1 MGDRIHD
8 ACIMKNRRERMKG
21 IIFNLLE
28 DFIVEKLGEEGY
40 DKIIESCDLETRE
53 PFVGPGSYPDGDL
66 FALAGK
72 AAEAMGT
79 PLPDALR
86 AFGRFCIPELAKRF
100 PAFFNPHDNPKGFLK
115 SVESVIHTEVRK
127 LYEDAEPPH
136 FEYEDPAPDRLVM
149 RYRSRRRLCRLM
161 EGLLEGVGDYY
172 KTPISQRQRGCML
185 DGADECVFE
194 LEFQRL

>member
-1 MGDRIHD
+1 
-8 ACIMKNRRERMKG
+8 MKG

-28 DFIVEKLGEEGY
+28 KFIVEKLGDDRYEEIMEGC
-40 DKIIESCDLETRE
+40 ELETRE

-72 AAEAMGT
+72 AAEAIGA
-79 PLPDALR
+79 PLPDTLR
-86 AFGRFCIPELAKRF
+86 AFGRFCIPELAGRF
-100 PAFFNPHDNPKGFLK
+100 PAFFKPHDNPKSFLK
-115 SVESVIHTEVRK
+115 TVDDIHYLEVVK

-136 FEYEDPAPDRLVM
+136 FEYEDPAPGRLVM

-161 EGLLEGVGDYY
+161 EGLIEGVGDYY
-172 KTPISQRQRGCML
+172 KTTIRYKQTACML
-185 DGADECVFE
+185 DGGADECVFE